1 MMSKETGMR
10 VVLVT
15 VILFSGWWVA
25 SAGDL
30 RGSSVIRKTESRD
43 VVYQTGNL
51 RIDLFSE
58 AFLARKDGNSVTP
71 NSSALPPLEGISGT
85 KSPLLA
91 AALSAAVPGS
101 GEFYSKSYL
110 KSATFFGAEVATWIV
125 YGVYTKRGNDR
136 TVEYE
141 DFANVHWSVVD
152 YTIWMNRH
160 KDCLINVNPDE
171 SLPPQDRL
179 NWENLNACERA
190 EGFSHILPP
199 FDTQQYYE
207 LIGKYAQYT
216 PGWDDSDTSVF
227 IDYSK
232 PENLDRITPRFGFYR
247 DMRGDANELLDV
259 ARLAINV
266 VVLNH
271 VLSAFDAAW
280 SASRY
285 NRSLQVSARVQI
297 RRLGEVREI
306 VPTIDVKLSF

>member
-1 MMSKETGMR
+1 MMSKETDVR
-10 VVLVT
+10 VLLVT
-15 VILFSGWWVA
+15 VILFSGCWVA

-51 RIDLFSE
+51 RIDLFSQ

-85 KSPLLA
+85 KSPWLA

-110 KSATFFGAEVATWIV
+110 KSAIFFGAEVATWIV

-136 TVEYE
+136 TDEYE

-152 YTIWMNRH
+152 YALWMNQY
-160 KDCLINVNPDE
+160 KDCSIAVGPNTN
-171 SLPPQDRL
+171 LPPHQRVDWNQL
-179 NWENLNACERA
+179 NVCERSIQ
-190 EGFSHILPP
+190 GFSHLLPP

-216 PGWDDSDTSVF
+216 PGWDDADPT
-227 IDYSK
+227 IDYALR
-232 PENLDRITPRFGFYR
+232 ENLDKISPRFGFYR

-271 VLSAFDAAW
+271 VLSALDGAW
-280 SASRY
+280 SASRH
-285 NRSLQVSARVQI
+285 NRSLQASARVQI
-297 RRLGEVREI
+297 RRFGEVREV
-306 VPTIDVKLSF
+306 VPTIDMKLSF

>member
-1 MMSKETGMR
+1 MMGKKTDMR
-10 VVLVT
+10 VVLLT
-15 VILFSGWWVA
+15 VILFSGCWVA
-25 SAGDL
+25 SARDF

-58 AFLARKDGNSVTP
+58 AFLARKDGNRVTP

-85 KSPLLA
+85 KSPWLA
-91 AALSAAVPGS
+91 GALSAAVPGS

-110 KSATFFGAEVATWIV
+110 KSAIFFGAEVATWIV

-136 TVEYE
+136 TDEFE
-141 DFANVHWSVVD
+141 DFANVHWNVVD
-152 YTIWMNRH
+152 YALWMNQY
-160 KDCLINVNPDE
+160 KDCSVAVDPNTNLSPHQRVEWNQLNV
-171 SLPPQDRL
+171 
-179 NWENLNACERA
+179 CERSIQ
-190 EGFSHILPP
+190 GFSHLLPP

-216 PGWDDSDTSVF
+216 PGWDDADPT
-227 IDYSK
+227 IDYALR
-232 PENLDRITPRFGFYR
+232 ENLDKISPQFGFYR

-271 VLSAFDAAW
+271 VLSALDAAW

-285 NRSLQVSARVQI
+285 NRSLQASARVQI
-297 RRLGEVREI
+297 RRFGEVREI